1 MKSEISSSFISS
13 TFKSNPI
20 YYITQL
26 LHTFSF
32 FQSLIYIFIIS
43 RMNPRRVDLR
53 PAHVHAITSDYK
65 KTRDWFLFLFCC
77 DYLFDLNSCERSEK
91 KKFGS
96 FGCWEMAK
104 IRLENRTNLKN
115 RTAFVRCKI
124 IYHVMCLFFS
134 IQLRYGQSIYLKPD
148 QNFNYFLLSAVLRS
162 IRVDCLDRV
171 RETSENAEGIQRDYN
186 DRRAPDAVASLPC
199 TSTCDSTRHTHF

>member
-1 MKSEISSSFISS
+1 MKFPARSLVLL
-13 TFKSNPI
+13 SNQIPFVTL
-20 YYITQL
+20 YPAPAYFQFLSVAYLHFHNLENEPTACWFTARSYMQL
-26 LHTFSF
+26 LPITKRLGTGFYF
-32 FQSLIYIFIIS
+32 FL
-43 RMNPRRVDLR
+43 LL
-53 PAHVHAITSDYK
+53 
-65 KTRDWFLFLFCC
+65 W
-77 DYLFDLNSCERSEK
+77 LFDLNSCERSEE

-124 IYHVMCLFFS
+124 IHHVMCLFFS